1 MVGSPRGAS
10 CLPSTA
16 EGFEGWREW
25 WCGGGG
31 CGGVPEVRTRTVA
44 LATACKIASSALLV
58 TMGFFSF
65 CCSLSRS
72 AWRGTSGTAETS
84 SHQNTEQWAV
94 STLLCPPLS
103 LFFPQSF
110 FFCLLLLVCPCA
122 PIHH

>member
-65 CCSLSRS
+65 CCSLSLAQHGEAHLAPQRLVLIRTQS
-72 AWRGTSGTAETS
+72 NGPFPLCSVLHYPFFSPSLSFSVFS
-84 SHQNTEQWAV
+84 S
-94 STLLCPPLS
+94 
-103 LFFPQSF
+103 
-110 FFCLLLLVCPCA
+110 
-122 PIHH
+122 